1 MRPKKHKIEK
11 TKEIDP
17 WVIQILVIKKFTIF
31 MNKYTQENREVGKVD
46 STENFFRELEFIKQI
61 LQLNA
66 INEVNNR

>member
-17 WVIQILVIKKFTIF
+17 GVIQILVIKKFTIF

>member
-1 MRPKKHKIEK
+1 MRTKKHKIEK

-31 MNKYTQENREVGKVD
+31 MNKYTQENGEVGKVD
-46 STENFFRELEFIKQI
+46 STENFFKELEFIKQI
-61 LQLNA
+61 LQLNV